1 MEKIYGYHSDMARI
15 DNCYQMIVEKNKYSG
30 ASSLRSCCIY
40 SCRSWERSL
49 CDVIILV
56 GMKSDSSRRYRP
68 SDRTDVESETTIR
81 NVSPSVGLFASGGV
95 NCSTHRLPGNT
106 HDQTH
111 HGHPSATYPDS
122 KTTVCI
128 QNSWRRLRLLPGP
141 ASEEVASARW

>member
-1 MEKIYGYHSDMARI
+1 MARI
-15 DNCYQMIVEKNKYSG
+15 DYCYQIIVERNKYSC

-81 NVSPSVGLFASGGV
+81 NVSPSVGLFASRGLTVAPTGFLGIP
-95 NCSTHRLPGNT
+95 TTKP
-106 HDQTH
+106 
-111 HGHPSATYPDS
+111 
-122 KTTVCI
+122 TTVIRQQLIQILRLLCM